1 MSAKNVLGE
10 KLQPCSMNPLTG
22 FYRDGCCN
30 TSREDSGSH
39 TVCVQVTDS
48 FLQFSISKGND
59 LSSPRPEFN
68 FPGLKHGDN
77 WCVCAS
83 RWKEAADAG
92 VAPPVILNCTH
103 ENALNTIS
111 KADLTYHAL
120 NEKK

>member
-1 MSAKNVLGE
+1 MLAKNVLGE

-30 TSREDSGSH
+30 TSKEDSGSH

-48 FLQFSISKGND
+48 FLQFSFSKGND
-59 LSSPRPEFN
+59 LSTPRPDFN
-68 FPGLKHGDN
+68 FPGLKSGDR

-92 VAPPVILNCTH
+92 VAPPVLLNCTH
-103 ENALNTIS
+103 ENALNIIS

-120 NEKK
+120 IE